1 MGTQTFEQPTIFAVC
16 WSILESKKREQ
27 KSTLSVESEFYHP
40 LKSESLFDNRI
51 GENFGPGFSSR
62 EESTVMRNG
71 GLSSIVMNA
80 SDMSQRLLEV
90 QALYEE
96 RHGALHPVLREL
108 SPQLRLSLLELSL
121 EGELQLDAQII
132 ERALR
137 DVDHRIKFLV
147 EQGEG

>member
-1 MGTQTFEQPTIFAVC
+1 
-16 WSILESKKREQ
+16 
-27 KSTLSVESEFYHP
+27 
-40 LKSESLFDNRI
+40 
-51 GENFGPGFSSR
+51 
-62 EESTVMRNG
+62 MRNG